1 MKFSDL
7 RDEIMKPEHFINFF
21 THCSYMYAKSSLNL
35 PKNNALKQ
43 ILRNPETKTGVQI
56 TIIVK
61 TVLAISHQ
69 GHEDLRMVP

>member
-1 MKFSDL
+1 
-7 RDEIMKPEHFINFF
+7 
-21 THCSYMYAKSSLNL
+21 MYAKSSLNL